1 MKLRQKI
8 GLLSGA
14 VLLGVMAVCAGFLF
28 LYTRGLILDM
38 TRTEAETKQR
48 SLAGSFAS
56 MARYYAAPSDSDTTH
71 DSLIRYCFSRFAD
84 EEGVLQQGGRVLLS
98 SVSIDPLAYV
108 TEDRLDKEGTVTTNT
123 TAGGRRVL
131 LVSSAETVQ
140 NVKYTVSVVRDVTD
154 VYRMIARLGWL
165 FVGVSALG
173 IGLGA
178 ALLYGVAKRS
188 TRPLSRLTEAADEIA
203 GGAYDRRVSIQAK
216 DETAALGVS
225 FNRMADA
232 VQTRITEL
240 SAQNERQRLFIG
252 GLTHECKT
260 PLAALRLHSELLE
273 AANLSD
279 TERQKSLRH
288 IASQSAYLD
297 RIVQSLLQLLLLE
310 NEIESEPV
318 SPAVLLKDVA
328 DTAEPSLNSRGVTLV
343 CDCQTETPITGS
355 PALLRSLLL
364 NLVENAA
371 RAYDADAPDKTVTL
385 TAAETGFVVAD
396 HGRGIPKEALPHIF
410 DPFYRVDKSR
420 SKKQGGSGLGL
431 ALVKAIA
438 NAHGMTVEVFST
450 EGEGTTFTVHR
461 AD

>member
-8 GLLSGA
+8 GLLSGT

-28 LYTRGLILDM
+28 LHTRSLLLDM
-38 TRTEAETKQR
+38 TRAEAETKQH

-56 MARYYAAPSDSDTTH
+56 MARYYAAPSDSDTAR
-71 DSLIRYCFSRFAD
+71 DSLIRYCFTRFAD
-84 EEGVLQQGGRVLLS
+84 EEGVLERDGDVLLS
-98 SVSIDPLAYV
+98 SVSIDPMVYV
-108 TEDRLDKEGTVTTNT
+108 TEDRLDREGTVL
-123 TAGGRRVL
+123 TAATVGGRRVL
-131 LVSSAETVQ
+131 IVSSREYVQ
-140 NVKYTVSVVRDVTD
+140 REDYIISVVRDVTD
-154 VYRMIARLGWL
+154 VYRDLARLGRL
-165 FVGVSALG
+165 FVAVCAAGVLF
-173 IGLGA
+173 GA
-178 ALLYGVAKRS
+178 ALLYGIAKRS
-188 TRPLSRLTEAADEIA
+188 TGPLSRLTEAADEIA
-203 GGAYDRRVSIQAK
+203 GGAFDRRVKIESK

-232 VQTRITEL
+232 VESRITQL

-260 PLAALRLHSELLE
+260 PLAALRLHSDLLE
-273 AANLSD
+273 TANLSD
-279 TERQKSLRH
+279 AERARSLRH

-310 NEIESEPV
+310 NEIDTESV
-318 SPAVLLKDVA
+318 SPAALLNDVA
-328 DTAEPSLNSRGVTLV
+328 DTAGASLAQRGVRLL
-343 CDCQTETPITGS
+343 TECRTDTPITGS

-371 RAYDADAPDKTVTL
+371 RAYDADAPEKTVML
-385 TAAETGFVVAD
+385 TATDEGFTVTD
-396 HGRGIPKEALPHIF
+396 HGRGIPKDALLHIF

-438 NAHGMTVEVFST
+438 DAHGMTVEAQS
-450 EGEGTTFTVHR
+450 EAGKGTTFTVRR
-461 AD
+461 AG